1 MPERWRNR
9 GCRMTTHH
17 SHLIT
22 FHAKVTGR
30 RVTWVVLRSSAE
42 QLRHTAP
49 QPRSGDDRI
58 HDDPGIYCSLV
69 SLLPCLHIPSL
80 SPFFFLLLGY
90 LQNFPLQPAV
100 FVAARSV
107 AGLFS
112 KTSSKTPVKSSQEV
126 WRRCLQQRSKVRS
139 IDPRIESLYSLH
151 GHPHASYKTS
161 SRLNCHCNLS
171 FSTRY
176 QQHPHSTTK
185 ANATLQASSS
195 RSPL

>member
-1 MPERWRNR
+1 
-9 GCRMTTHH
+9 MTTHR

-49 QPRSGDDRI
+49 QPRSGDDSI

-90 LQNFPLQPAV
+90 LQNFPLHLTV
-100 FVAARSV
+100 CVVARSV
-107 AGLFS
+107 AGL
-112 KTSSKTPVKSSQEV
+112 SSKTPSKAPNKSCQEV
-126 WRRCLQQRSKVRS
+126 WRRCLQRRSKVRS
-139 IDPRIESLYSLH
+139 IDPRIESLLSLH
-151 GHPHASYKTS
+151 GYPHASCKMY
-161 SRLNCHCNLS
+161 SRLMLS
-171 FSTRY
+171 PQLIIFNSI
-176 QQHPHSTTK
+176 STT
-185 ANATLQASSS
+185 
-195 RSPL
+195 PLFHGKS